1 MRRLFYVA
9 FGAAAG
15 VLVVRRVSAAANKW
29 TPEGLAT
36 QAGGAGER
44 IAAWWG
50 EVQAFAAQ
58 REEELREALGLEES
72 RLEAAE
78 LEDGDQQ

>member
-15 VLVVRRVSAAANKW
+15 VVAVRRISAAANKW
-29 TPEGLAT
+29 TPEGLAA

-44 IAAWWG
+44 LALWWAD
-50 EVQAFAAQ
+50 VRTYAAQ
-58 REEELREALGLEES
+58 REEELRTALGLEHAGD
-72 RLEAAE
+72 AA
-78 LEDGDQQ
+78 

>member
-29 TPEGLAT
+29 TLEGVAA

-44 IAAWWG
+44 IAAWW
-50 EVQAFAAQ
+50 VQVQTYAAQ
-58 REEELREALGLEES
+58 REEELREALGLEEG
-72 RLEAAE
+72 EHE
-78 LEDGDQQ
+78 G

>member
-15 VLVVRRVSAAANKW
+15 VLVVRRISAAANKW
-29 TPEGLAT
+29 TPEGIAA

-44 IAAWWG
+44 FSAWWA
-50 EVQAFAAQ
+50 EVQHFAAQ
-58 REEELREALGLEES
+58 REIELREALGLDEADEGGGTS
-72 RLEAAE
+72 R
-78 LEDGDQQ
+78 

>member
-29 TPEGLAT
+29 TPEGLAA

-58 REEELREALGLEES
+58 REDELREALGLEES
-72 RLEAAE
+72 GLDAAE
-78 LEDGDQQ
+78 PEDGDRR

>member
-9 FGAAAG
+9 FGAATG

-29 TPEGLAT
+29 TPEGLAA

-44 IAAWWG
+44 VAAWWA
-50 EVQAFAAQ
+50 EVQAYAAE
-58 REEELREALGLEES
+58 REVELREALGLE
-72 RLEAAE
+72 
-78 LEDGDQQ
+78 DGDQG

>member
-15 VLVVRRVSAAANKW
+15 VLVVRRLSEAANRW

-58 REEELREALGLEES
+58 REEELREALGLD
-72 RLEAAE
+72 AAE
-78 LEDGDQQ
+78 PEDGDSQ

>member
-15 VLVVRRVSAAANKW
+15 VLLVRRVTEAANRW
-29 TPEGLAT
+29 TPEGIAA

-44 IAAWWG
+44 VAAWWA
-50 EVQAFAAQ
+50 EVQHYAAE
-58 REEELREALGLEES
+58 REVELRDALGLEHDDETG
-72 RLEAAE
+72 R
-78 LEDGDQQ
+78 

>member
-15 VLVVRRVSAAANKW
+15 VLVVRRVTSAANKW
-29 TPEGLAT
+29 TPEGLAA

-50 EVQAFAAQ
+50 EVQAYAAQ
-58 REEELREALGLEES
+58 REEELREALGI
-72 RLEAAE
+72 EAAGP
-78 LEDGDQQ
+78 EDGDQQ